1 MADANTLP
9 FVEVVERGLTQPLA
23 TTWNRSHFVHMILL
37 GEGFG
42 AALSSTFNRLF
53 IVSPE
58 RRSVPGSEAERLLK
72 KRSQNNER
80 AE

>member
-9 FVEVVERGLTQPLA
+9 FVEVVERGLMQPLA

-42 AALSSTFNRLF
+42 AAYPSTFNRLF
-53 IVSPE
+53 IVSLE
-58 RRSVPGSEAERLLK
+58 RCSVPESERGQIANKAQSE
-72 KRSQNNER
+72 Q
-80 AE
+80 